1 MKSTQHALNRREF
14 TLAISSLAAG
24 AAVAEKTTSDAL
36 GAVLPQRRLGKTGL
50 MVTRY
55 CPGGMHI
62 EWMQE
67 ESDSRRAIELCI
79 EKGVRFFDTA
89 YMYGRGRSEELYGK
103 YLTPKYREHV
113 QIMSKTTGRDA
124 KSARE
129 QLEGG
134 LRRMKTDYI
143 DLYMIH
149 AVNSVEDAQARL
161 KGGVLDELRKA
172 KAEGKIRHIGFSGH
186 RTPTAHNWLLNEGFP
201 DAEAVLLPINVA
213 DPSYD
218 SFILNTVPLL
228 QKKDAGIL
236 AMKTLGNGGLLGGTR
251 GGTKGDP
258 VGTGRSVI
266 PEIISVRDAQ
276 RFALSLPVASIVS
289 GSNDLS
295 QLAENLETAR
305 TFQPLG
311 ESVREKLIAQCAVH
325 GKTGEMEFYK
335 WPSMRPPKT

>member
-1 MKSTQHALNRREF
+1 MKKKTQSLNRREF
-14 TLAISSLAAG
+14 TLAVSSLAAG
-24 AAVAEKTTSDAL
+24 VAAAEKASSDAL
-36 GAVLPQRRLGKTGL
+36 GKVLPRRRLGKTEM

-62 EWMQE
+62 EWME
-67 ESDSRRAIELCI
+67 EKDSARAIELCI
-79 EKGVRFFDTA
+79 ENGVRFFDTA

-113 QIMSKTTGRDA
+113 NIMSKTTGRDA
-124 KSARE
+124 KSTRE

-134 LRRMKTDYI
+134 LRRMKIDCI

-172 KAEGKIRHIGFSGH
+172 KAEGKVRHIGFSGH

-228 QKKDAGIL
+228 LKKDAGIL
-236 AMKTLGNGGLLGGTR
+236 AMKTLGNAGLLGGTR
-251 GGTKGDP
+251 GGTRGDAP
-258 VGTGRSVI
+258 GTGRAVI
-266 PEIISVRDAQ
+266 PEIISVRDAH
-276 RFALSLPVASIVS
+276 RFSMSLPVAAIVS

-295 QLAENLETAR
+295 QLQQNLETAR
-305 TFQPLG
+305 NFQPLG
-311 ESVREKLIAQCAVH
+311 KSDREELIAKCAAH

-335 WPSMRPPKT
+335 WPRMRTPRT